1 MPTLSAEAVRGKN
14 NFKGE
19 NTPMN
24 TMKRILS
31 LIVVATML
39 LGCFTI
45 NAFAASK
52 TDIERDGLVVWYD
65 ASNNSNGLQ
74 DHEATVWKDLTGNGN
89 HMTVKIDENNY
100 WTDNA
105 FHVTNNPTYFPD
117 AVVEVVNGEEYTF
130 EMVLGEVDF
139 TATNWITLMCSDN
152 DEFSLFVRV
161 PNGEDTENNL
171 EYKYND
177 QNQDRPK
184 MNDGA
189 ALLDNSTLAVT
200 FDLTDPANAL
210 CTVYVNGVALATGVP
225 TVANIAD
232 TLMWGHDNPQ
242 RAWGGDVYGFR
253 FYNRCLTAEEIA
265 DNASADEK
273 NYRKGNYFDPEQ
285 EYDDSDEVISGEDG
299 VTYTNNIVTLTEKT
313 DLIPAIG
320 EYGCANLHNL
330 HFYGE
335 EHMGA
340 KLMPTTNDDG
350 TITGNPTLYVNYAK
364 FVRRAGLVNLN
375 ADDVKYVAVRLKVV
389 GEIEDLKIWGL
400 AGENHSIYEVGNLLA
415 DNFPTCNGESEYM
428 LFNME
433 EAWTGLINQ
442 FAFEIVNPNPEA
454 VVYIEEIA
462 LFPDQASAYDY
473 AGVELETEAPTEET
487 EAPTAEDTTAPT
499 TEAPTEEPKSGC
511 GSVVGFGVIA
521 ILGAAFVALKK
532 DRE

>member
-1 MPTLSAEAVRGKN
+1 MVKQPSS
-14 NFKGE
+14 
-19 NTPMN
+19 M
-24 TMKRILS
+24 
-31 LIVVATML
+31 VAK
-39 LGCFTI
+39 
-45 NAFAASK
+45 K
-52 TDIERDGLVVWYD
+52 TDIVRDDLVIWYD

-74 DHEATVWKDLTGNGN
+74 DYETTTWKDLSGNGH
-89 HMTVKIDENNY
+89 HMTVKLNENNY

-105 FHVTNNPTYFPD
+105 FHVDANPTYFPD
-117 AVVEVVNGEEYTF
+117 AAVEVANSQEYTI
-130 EMVLGEVDF
+130 EMVLGEVNF
-139 TATNWITLMCSDN
+139 AATNWITLMSSDN
-152 DEFSLFVRV
+152 DEFALFVRV
-161 PNGEDTENNL
+161 PNGTDTDDNL

-177 QNQDRPK
+177 KNQDRPK
-184 MNDGA
+184 LDDGA
-189 ALLDNSTLAVT
+189 ALLNNSTMAIT
-200 FDLTDPANAL
+200 FTMAEGEDPL
-210 CTVYVNGVALATGVP
+210 CTVYVNGVAVATGVP
-225 TVANIAD
+225 EHTNIAD

-242 RAWGGDVYGFR
+242 RVWGGDVYGFR

-265 DNASADEK
+265 DNASADEN
-273 NYRKGNYFDPEQ
+273 NYRKGNKFEPEQ
-285 EYDDSDEVISGEDG
+285 EYDDSNEVIGGEDG

-320 EYGCANLHNL
+320 EYGCTNLHNL

-335 EHMGA
+335 DHMGA

-375 ADDVKYVAVRLKVV
+375 ADDIKYVAVRLKVV

-400 AGENHSIYEVGNLLA
+400 AGENHSTMEVGNLMA
-415 DNFPTCNGESEYM
+415 DNWPTCNGESEYL

-433 EAWTGLINQ
+433 DQWTGLINQ

-462 LFPDQASAYDY
+462 LFADQASAYAY
-473 AGVELETEAPTEET
+473 AGMEPETEAPTEET
-487 EAPTAEDTTAPT
+487 EAPTDAPE
-499 TEAPTEEPKSGC
+499 TEAPTAEDKSGC